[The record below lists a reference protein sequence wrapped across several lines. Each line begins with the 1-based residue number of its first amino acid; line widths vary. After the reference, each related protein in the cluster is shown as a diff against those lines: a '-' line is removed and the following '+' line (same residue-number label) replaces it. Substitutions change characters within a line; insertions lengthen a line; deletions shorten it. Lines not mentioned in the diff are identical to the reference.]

1 MADNKTKGKETINK
15 NIIDLLYM
23 TPSLVQAKDIAET
36 FYNVKGITVQ
46 LWEEMNVLELELS
59 NQNSIDFE
67 PLSLHFKDPKDAA
80 FIKEQNIQSA
90 FLINLVESDL
100 NSLLPYFQ
108 QLTDR
113 FSGFVCAD
121 SADFTPLYSGSRK

>member
-1 MADNKTKGKETINK
+1 MADKKTKGNQTITK
-15 NIIDLLYM
+15 NTVDLLYM
-23 TPSLVQAKDIAET
+23 TPSLVNAKDIAET
-36 FYNVKGITVQ
+36 FYNVKGITVE
-46 LWEEMNVLELELS
+46 LWDDMNVLELELS

-67 PLSLHFKDPKDAA
+67 PLSLNFKEAKDAA

-90 FLINLVESDL
+90 FLINLIESDL

-121 SADFTPLYSGSRK
+121 SADFTPVYSGTMK